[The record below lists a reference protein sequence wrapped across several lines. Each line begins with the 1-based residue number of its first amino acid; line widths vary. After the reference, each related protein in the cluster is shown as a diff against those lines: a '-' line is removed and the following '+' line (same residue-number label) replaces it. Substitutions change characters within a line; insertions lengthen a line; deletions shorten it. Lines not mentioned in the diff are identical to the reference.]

1 MGAGA
6 AMMDLGQIGLLLGI
20 IFQTIGIGVVVFKAA
35 HWAGHIDS
43 ALAALD
49 GKVDDL
55 VQRFEHLEERFN
67 ALERRGG
74 R

>member
-1 MGAGA
+1 
-6 AMMDLGQIGLLLGI
+6 MMDLGQIALLLGI
-20 IFQTIGIGVVVFKAA
+20 IFQTIGIGVIVFKAA